1 MDKYISMGLG
11 REAVSFAVLNY
22 GDNPAKA
29 CFFSYLSCDL
39 SLPSFNISSRTK
51 TIALITQKGFQRSTR

>member
-29 CFFSYLSCDL
+29 CFFPYLSCDL